1 MNSTTIDPLFQ
12 ITTSQITT
20 PARSGRGSSQ
30 SGSADKELFRALL
43 DRAADAV
50 EPKLPT
56 TKRSSETV
64 QSKEDE
70 PRELQAGEQEASTTE
85 QEPTTTPESL
95 AESSET
101 SAEATEEP
109 PEEPTDEVTLSAA
122 ALAPQAEANA
132 ASEQVVNAEGVVET
146 SLTDGQQQSSDQ
158 SPTSLDEAPS
168 ETAASST
175 GIESAALESDL
186 LGEGVVGETASD
198 VGEVSVE
205 AEVESGDTKASLNP
219 GTSQATTATAV
230 EGEAKKAQS
239 STTSTSVSKNPQQ
252 PAGQHSSNALSE
264 SLPEADAAESSPQT
278 DKGRFEV
285 PASTTTTAASNEL
298 AVATDAE
305 LALANLNNASESTAN
320 SHNSSAPSTAETVAA
335 AGRTLGNSL
344 AGKAAN
350 AASTAA
356 ETSNTETPTVD
367 RARFVQRVGGAIRS
381 AQNRD
386 GQIQLRLSPPEL
398 GTLRINIVMNEGVL
412 TARLETETAAAR
424 AVLLDNLPALRERLA
439 EQEIR
444 IEKFDVDVGREGQQQ
459 AENPDA
465 EDRQTR
471 RARSSHNQ
479 PSRREQAPSLA
490 TESNSVQPVTASGL
504 DVRI

>member
-12 ITTSQITT
+12 KTTPQITT
-20 PARSGRGSSQ
+20 PARSGRVSSQ
-30 SGSADKELFRALL
+30 SGSADNELFRALL

-50 EPKLPT
+50 EPKLST
-56 TKRSSETV
+56 TKDSRDTIRT
-64 QSKEDE
+64 KDDE
-70 PRELQAGEQEASTTE
+70 PLELPSSEQEASTTE
-85 QEPTTTPESL
+85 QEPATTTS
-95 AESSET
+95 ESSET
-101 SAEATEEP
+101 SAGATDEP

-122 ALAPQAEANA
+122 ALAPQAEASA
-132 ASEQVVNAEGVVET
+132 DSEQVVNAEGVVET

-158 SPTSLDEAPS
+158 SSTSLDEALND
-168 ETAASST
+168 TAASPG
-175 GIESAALESDL
+175 GIEGAALESAL
-186 LGEGVVGETASD
+186 LGEGVVGETAND
-198 VGEVSVE
+198 VGEVSVG
-205 AEVESGDTKASLNP
+205 ADVESSGTKASLNP
-219 GTSQATTATAV
+219 GISQATAV

-252 PAGQHSSNALSE
+252 PAGQQSSNALSE

-278 DKGRFEV
+278 GKGRFEV

-320 SHNSSAPSTAETVAA
+320 SHNSSAPSTAETMAA

-356 ETSNTETPTVD
+356 ETSHTETPTVD

-444 IEKFDVDVGREGQQQ
+444 IDKFDVDVGREGQQQ
-459 AENPDA
+459 ADGSETD
-465 EDRQTR
+465 DRKSKQP
-471 RARSSHNQ
+471 RSSSNQ
-479 PSRREQAPSLA
+479 SSTRHKQLNSA
-490 TESNSVQPVTASGL
+490 TDHPATSATKLSIESGL